1 MEFPGQNIGVGSC
14 SLLQGIFPTQGS
26 NPRIETRSP
35 TLQVDS
41 LPAEPQRK
49 PKNTGVGSLSLLQ
62 GIFLTQESKWGLQ
75 HCRQILYQ
83 LSYHGRPFTLLS
95 CGRVALPGGVGW
107 LGQRLTHKACRI
119 YHCVFTEKVRQPLSG
134 VHSRRLWA
142 GLLPPVER
150 HR

>member
-1 MEFPGQNIGVGSC
+1 MSPLLYEGVFSSTTG
-14 SLLQGIFPTQGS
+14 
-26 NPRIETRSP
+26 RSH
-35 TLQVDS
+35 S
-41 LPAEPQRK
+41 
-49 PKNTGVGSLSLLQ
+49 
-62 GIFLTQESKWGLQ
+62 
-75 HCRQILYQ
+75 
-83 LSYHGRPFTLLS
+83 RPFTLLF

-134 VHSRRLWA
+134 VHSGRLWA